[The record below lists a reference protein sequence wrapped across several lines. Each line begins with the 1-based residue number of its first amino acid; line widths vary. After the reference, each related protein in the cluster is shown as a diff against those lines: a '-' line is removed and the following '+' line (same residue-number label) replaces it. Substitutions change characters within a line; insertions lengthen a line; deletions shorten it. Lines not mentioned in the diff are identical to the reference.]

1 MKKQKSNLDERQEQ
15 ALLRIE
21 HNGCWLAFWG
31 LLAALLIQL
40 IVFGTDFRCT
50 IGEWIVFMILSVY
63 LMGACLKEG
72 IWDRRLKANTR
83 TNVIASAI
91 AALVNGVVM
100 FLRVWLRHR
109 KAPVGSV
116 AAGIASA
123 CIVFVLCMII
133 LTLAGIAYR
142 KRLQKMEKEP
152 EE

>member
-109 KAPVGSV
+109 NTPVGAV
-116 AAGIASA
+116 AAGIASS